1 MKSVQDILD
10 DLNRDSTSDPSQE
23 KTASENPE
31 GNSVENAKTALHQS
45 VQELLGGSQKE
56 ASTDQNGTDAS
67 ASEYLT
73 KIANDLAE
81 ADEVATI
88 KEARLY
94 GAAVFDGF
102 LSRANQYAGNAEKTA
117 AHQPARQQQDPTARI
132 KQAAATGYNAM
143 DYALNAIQRQQPQR
157 QKQAAHQKTAEA
169 EYNEGVMEGLNKVAE
184 HSIDCFERGFEHMD
198 SIAQSLAG

>member
-10 DLNRDSTSDPSQE
+10 DLNRNASPPPAQE
-23 KTASENPE
+23 KTASENSNGTVDE
-31 GNSVENAKTALHQS
+31 AKTALHQS
-45 VQELLGGSQKE
+45 VEELLGGSQKE
-56 ASTDQNGTDAS
+56 ATANGENGADPS

-102 LSRANQYAGNAEKTA
+102 LSRANQYAAGSEKTA
-117 AHQPARQQQDPTARI
+117 SAQQEAATIDQI
-132 KQAAATGYNAM
+132 KQAAATGYSAM
-143 DYALNAIQRQQPQR
+143 DYALNALQGEPAT
-157 QKQAAHQKTAEA
+157 QKHATHQKTAQE
-169 EYNEGVMEGLNKVAE
+169 EYNEGVLAGLNKVAE
-184 HSIDCFERGFEHMD
+184 HAIDCFERGFEHMD
-198 SIAQSLAG
+198 AIAQSLDS